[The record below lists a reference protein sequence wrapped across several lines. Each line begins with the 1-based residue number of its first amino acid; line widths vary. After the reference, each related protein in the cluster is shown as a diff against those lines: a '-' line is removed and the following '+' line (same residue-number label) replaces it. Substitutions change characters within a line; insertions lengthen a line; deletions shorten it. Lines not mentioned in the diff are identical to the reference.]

1 MRDSS
6 ALTEL
11 LRSRLDKVDAPANYL
26 SLRRKF
32 INIKPSRQLPIIEES
47 PENIEPI
54 KKGSEG
60 S

>member
-11 LRSRLDKVDAPANYL
+11 LRSRLDKVDAPANYS
-26 SLRRKF
+26 SLRRKL

-54 KKGSEG
+54 ESSEG
-60 S
+60 G